1 MRIEDIRPFVRF
13 ARYLTL
19 DEKSSYPT
27 WIPLD
32 ARLFYTVSGNGEI
45 SVGKIS
51 FSMSH
56 GVCLILPS
64 GTEYRLETPTKSV
77 TYLALNFDFNAD
89 LGSTVTVPVHPVAKS
104 EFSDS
109 LLTDR
114 TEIDGTDVFSS
125 PLCIENLLL
134 ENELIEIER
143 EYTREYEYRRTV
155 TGNILH
161 NILLRCA
168 RRRTLRPG
176 EVRLDI
182 ERILDYVGEN
192 CTRDISNAALA
203 ERFGFNPNYISDA
216 VKKYTG
222 MPLHAYLVRMR
233 IMKSL
238 ALLESGNLTVSEIAS
253 LCGFSDPAYFSRRF
267 KKEMGVLPT
276 EYVKNGRQSQ

>member
-104 EFSDS
+104 EYSDS

-134 ENELIEIER
+134 ENELIEIELENDVVKIDGNFAIAWSNTLQFTVER
-143 EYTREYEYRRTV
+143 SSKTLIGSAASGEGLVNVYRG
-155 TGNILH
+155 TGRVLM
-161 NILLRCA
+161 A
-168 RRRTLRPG
+168 P
-176 EVRLDI
+176 
-182 ERILDYVGEN
+182 VG
-192 CTRDISNAALA
+192 
-203 ERFGFNPNYISDA
+203 
-216 VKKYTG
+216 
-222 MPLHAYLVRMR
+222 
-233 IMKSL
+233 
-238 ALLESGNLTVSEIAS
+238 
-253 LCGFSDPAYFSRRF
+253 
-267 KKEMGVLPT
+267 
-276 EYVKNGRQSQ
+276 